1 MISAGD
7 DIMWNDRKYAA
18 MAIAGA
24 ALASATFGPAS
35 AQYLGNGY
43 AGVYGFGWPYAA
55 YGTGDYGLNAAY
67 GYGGSYRSAS
77 DGSRE
82 EDRSIYVTPAPVP
95 ARARTVIHRNEP
107 KRLE

>member
-1 MISAGD
+1 MT
-7 DIMWNDRKYAA
+7 IMWNGRKYAA
-18 MAIAGA
+18 MAMAGA
-24 ALASATFGPAS
+24 ALVAATCSPAS
-35 AQYLGNGY
+35 AQYVGNGY

-55 YGTGDYGLNAAY
+55 HGAGDYSANGAY

-82 EDRSIYVTPAPVP
+82 EDRSAYVTPAPVP
-95 ARARTVIHRNEP
+95 ARARPVIHRTEP